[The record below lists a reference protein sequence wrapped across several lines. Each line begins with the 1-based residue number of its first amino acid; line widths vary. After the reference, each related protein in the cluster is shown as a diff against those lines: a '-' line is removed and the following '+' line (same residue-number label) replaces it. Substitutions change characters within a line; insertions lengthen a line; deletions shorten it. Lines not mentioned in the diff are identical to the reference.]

1 MAQNAIEDSQLGGRD
16 SKGDIH
22 ATSVIVAPIC
32 GQEQV
37 LGALHLYSTRLD
49 MTPDPLDL
57 EFTLAVAK
65 PVGVALEN
73 LRQRDALADD
83 LNLVQA
89 QTVELIKLLGAES
102 EIVGTSTAIEKV
114 NQEIVRAAPS
124 RSTVCKIYLQG
135 VRNRLPP
142 HPVLVYIDLKES
154 LYVSLAT

>member
-32 GQEQV
+32 GHKQV
-37 LGALHLYSTRLD
+37 LGAIHLYSTRLD

-73 LRQRDALADD
+73 LRQRDAMADD

-89 QTVELIKLLGAES
+89 QTVELI
-102 EIVGTSTAIEKV
+102 
-114 NQEIVRAAPS
+114 
-124 RSTVCKIYLQG
+124 
-135 VRNRLPP
+135 
-142 HPVLVYIDLKES
+142 
-154 LYVSLAT
+154 